1 MTDQPVDLVSAL
13 HELDACKATIA
24 AMSEVMAA
32 QRDLL
37 IQSSDTLNSAI
48 QTIGA
53 LNEAISLHT
62 AAIPAK
68 RGKGR
73 PRKVTDDRWM
83 LDAFSKMKAE
93 FIASNKFA
101 KPTDTAVLN
110 WYFEKVFSGYGL
122 RVSKVKSAA
131 YQGKLKRFKNR
142 LGAIRRTFVKIP
154 IK

>member
-1 MTDQPVDLVSAL
+1 MTDQPIDLVSAL
-13 HELDACKATIA
+13 HELDACKATMS
-24 AMSEVMAA
+24 AMSEEMAA

-37 IQSSDTLNSAI
+37 RQSNETLNSAI

-53 LNEAISLHT
+53 LNEAISFQT

-101 KPTDTAVLN
+101 KPTDAAVLT
-110 WYFEKVFSGYGL
+110 WYFEQEFSRHGL
-122 RVSKVKSAA
+122 RVSKVRGAA
-131 YQGKLKRFKNR
+131 YQGKLKHFKNR
-142 LGAIRRTFVKIP
+142 LGAIRRTLVKIP